1 MAPLLRFTAITVLAA
16 AVLYVFN
23 SDPSNMARLSRIAA
37 VVVLAAAVLYVPIRR
52 RAAGGVC
59 ESPARMDGK
68 TVIITG
74 ANTGIGKVT
83 ARDMAERGARVI
95 LACRS
100 LEKAE
105 EAAKEIRSQTGNKN
119 VVVHKLDLASLTS
132 VRQFAKVINDA
143 EPRLDVLINNAG
155 VMHTPRW
162 ETEDGFEMQFGVNHL
177 GPFLLT
183 NLLLDKL
190 RQSAPSRVVTVASL
204 AHTFTSGIDFDDIN
218 SQNSYHMAKAY
229 DRSKL
234 ANVLF
239 SRELSKKLKGTG
251 VTSNS
256 LHPGVIMESDLM
268 RYRQDEW
275 QGKFGEH
282 VASALRKVVGAI
294 FSVFGK
300 TVEEGAQ
307 TSICCAV
314 AEDLENTTGLYFSDC
329 VPKETS
335 AAGRD
340 DEAAARLWDVSERM
354 VGLKS

>member
-1 MAPLLRFTAITVLAA
+1 M
-16 AVLYVFN
+16 LYVPWWLLF
-23 SDPSNMARLSRIAA
+23 
-37 VVVLAAAVLYVPIRR
+37 VLAAVLYVPARR
-52 RAAGGVC
+52 WAAGGVC
-59 ESPARMDGK
+59 ESRARLDGK

-95 LACRS
+95 MACRS

-119 VVVHKLDLASLTS
+119 VAVHKLDLASLTS

-155 VMHTPRW
+155 VMGCPRW
-162 ETEDGFEMQFGVNHL
+162 ETEDGFEMQLGVNHL
-177 GPFLLT
+177 GHFLLT

-190 RQSAPSRVVTVASL
+190 KQSAPSRVVTVSSL
-204 AHTFTSGIDFDDIN
+204 VHAFTNGMDFDDIN
-218 SQNSYHMAKAY
+218 YEKDYSPNKAY

-239 SRELSKKLKGTG
+239 SRELAKRLKGTG
-251 VTSNS
+251 VTSNC
-256 LHPGVIMESDLM
+256 LHPGVIMGSELM
-268 RYRQDEW
+268 RFQREQW
-275 QGKFGEH
+275 QKKFGEL
-282 VASALRKVVGAI
+282 VAAALSKLVGGL

-307 TSICCAV
+307 TSICLAV
-314 AEDLENTTGLYFSDC
+314 AEELEKTTGLYFSDC

-335 AAGRD
+335 AAGKD
-340 DEAAARLWDVSERM
+340 DKAAARLWDVSERM
-354 VGLKS
+354 VGLKSAT

>member
-1 MAPLLRFTAITVLAA
+1 
-16 AVLYVFN
+16 
-23 SDPSNMARLSRIAA
+23 MARLARIAA
-37 VVVLAAAVLYVPIRR
+37 ILVLAAAVLYVPVRR
-52 RAAGGVC
+52 WAAGGAC
-59 ESPARMDGK
+59 ESQARMDGK

-105 EAAKEIRSQTGNKN
+105 EAAKEIRSQTGNEN
-119 VVVHKLDLASLTS
+119 VVVQKLDLASLTS
-132 VRQFAKVINDA
+132 VREFAKAINDA

-155 VMHTPRW
+155 VMACPRW

-177 GPFLLT
+177 GHFLLT

-190 RQSAPSRVVTVASL
+190 KKSAPSRVVTVSGL
-204 AHTFTSGIDFDDIN
+204 AYIFTSGIDFDDIN
-218 SQNSYHMAKAY
+218 FEKDYNPGESYY
-229 DRSKL
+229 RSKL

-239 SRELSKKLKGTG
+239 SKELARRLEGTG

-256 LHPGVIMESDLM
+256 LHPGVIYTELV
-268 RYRQDEW
+268 RHRQERIR
-275 QGKFGEH
+275 GE
-282 VASALRKVVGAI
+282 VGEQLSKAADKI
-294 FSVFGK
+294 IEGFVGIFGK
-300 TVEEGAQ
+300 TCEEGAQ
-307 TSICCAV
+307 TTICCAV
-314 AEDLENTTGLYFSDC
+314 AEEWENTTGLYFSDC

-335 AAGRD
+335 AAGMD
-340 DEAAARLWDVSERM
+340 DEAAARLWDVSEKM

>member
-1 MAPLLRFTAITVLAA
+1 MGL
-16 AVLYVFN
+16 
-23 SDPSNMARLSRIAA
+23 LSRIGA
-37 VVVLAAAVLYVPIRR
+37 VLVLAAAVLYVPARR
-52 RAAGGVC
+52 WAAGGVC
-59 ESPARMDGK
+59 ESRARLDGK

-119 VVVHKLDLASLTS
+119 VAVHKLDLASLAS

-155 VMHTPRW
+155 VMGCPRW
-162 ETEDGFEMQFGVNHL
+162 ETEDGFEMQLGVNHL
-177 GPFLLT
+177 GHFLLT

-190 RQSAPSRVVTVASL
+190 KQSAPSRVVTVSSL
-204 AHTFTSGIDFDDIN
+204 AHAFTNGMDFDDIN
-218 SQNSYHMAKAY
+218 YQKDYNPEESYR
-229 DRSKL
+229 RSKL

-239 SRELSKKLKGTG
+239 SRELARRLEGTG

-256 LHPGVIMESDLM
+256 LHPGVIYTELV
-268 RYRQDEW
+268 RHRE
-275 QGKFGEH
+275 GRIRGAVGEQLSK
-282 VASALRKVVGAI
+282 VASKIMSGFVG
-294 FSVFGK
+294 VFGK
-300 TVEEGAQ
+300 TLEEGAQ
-307 TSICCAV
+307 TTICCAV
-314 AEDLENTTGLYFSDC
+314 AEEWENTTGLYFSDC

-335 AAGRD
+335 AAGKD

>member
-1 MAPLLRFTAITVLAA
+1 MG
-16 AVLYVFN
+16 
-23 SDPSNMARLSRIAA
+23 RLSRIAA
-37 VVVLAAAVLYVPIRR
+37 IVVLAAALLYVPVRR
-52 RAAGGVC
+52 WTAGGVC
-59 ESPARMDGK
+59 ESQARMDGK

-155 VMHTPRW
+155 VYVCPRW
-162 ETEDGFEMQFGVNHL
+162 ETEDGFEMQIGVNHL
-177 GPFLLT
+177 GHFLLT
-183 NLLLDKL
+183 NLLLDLLKK
-190 RQSAPSRVVTVASL
+190 STPSRVVTVASE
-204 AHTFTSGIDFDDIN
+204 AHIFTSGIDFDDIN
-218 SQNSYHMAKAY
+218 YENNYDSEESYY
-229 DRSKL
+229 RSKV
-234 ANVLF
+234 ANILF
-239 SRELSKKLKGTG
+239 SRELARRLKGTG

-256 LHPGVIMESDLM
+256 LHPGIIYTEINRHREDYI
-268 RYRQDEW
+268 REI
-275 QGKFGEH
+275 
-282 VASALRKVVGAI
+282 VGAQLSKVANI
-294 FSVFGK
+294 LMEGFVRVIGK
-300 TVEEGAQ
+300 TWEEGAQ
-307 TSICCAV
+307 TTICCAV
-314 AEDLENTTGLYFSDC
+314 AEEWQNTTGLYFSDC

-335 AAGRD
+335 AAGKD

>member
-1 MAPLLRFTAITVLAA
+1 MG
-16 AVLYVFN
+16 
-23 SDPSNMARLSRIAA
+23 RLSRIAA
-37 VVVLAAAVLYVPIRR
+37 IVVLASAVLYVPVRR
-52 RAAGGVC
+52 WTAGGVC
-59 ESPARMDGK
+59 ESQARMDGK

-83 ARDMAERGARVI
+83 ARDMAQRGARVI

-155 VMHTPRW
+155 VMVCPRW

-177 GPFLLT
+177 GHFLLT
-183 NLLLDKL
+183 NLLLDLLKKT
-190 RQSAPSRVVTVASL
+190 APSRVVTLSSL
-204 AHTFTSGIDFDDIN
+204 AHSFTSGIDFDDIN
-218 SQNSYHMAKAY
+218 YEKDYDRRESYH
-229 DRSKL
+229 RSKL

-239 SRELSKKLKGTG
+239 SRELARRLEGTG
-251 VTSNS
+251 VKSNS
-256 LHPGVIMESDLM
+256 LHPGVIYSEL
-268 RYRQDEW
+268 YRHQEDFVREIVGT
-275 QGKFGEH
+275 Q
-282 VASALRKVVGAI
+282 VANMIIER
-294 FSVFGK
+294 FFRMMGK
-300 TVEEGAQ
+300 TLEEGAQ
-307 TSICCAV
+307 TTICCAV
-314 AEDLENTTGLYFSDC
+314 SEEWQNTTGLYFSDC
-329 VPKETS
+329 VPKEPS
-335 AAGRD
+335 AAGMD

>member
-1 MAPLLRFTAITVLAA
+1 
-16 AVLYVFN
+16 
-23 SDPSNMARLSRIAA
+23 MARLSRIAA
-37 VVVLAAAVLYVPIRR
+37 IVVLAAGKYRHTRLIAPLPTVLCILNPVLYVPVRR
-52 RAAGGVC
+52 WAAGGVC
-59 ESPARMDGK
+59 ESQARMDGK

-100 LEKAE
+100 LQKAE

-155 VMHTPRW
+155 VMACPRW

-177 GPFLLT
+177 GHFLLT
-183 NLLLDKL
+183 NLLLDLLKK
-190 RQSAPSRVVTVASL
+190 SAPSRVVTVSSL
-204 AHTFTSGIDFDDIN
+204 AHAFTSGIDFDDIN
-218 SQNSYHMAKAY
+218 YEKDYSREESYR
-229 DRSKL
+229 RSKL

-239 SRELSKKLKGTG
+239 SKELARRLEGTG

-256 LHPGVIMESDLM
+256 LHPGVIYTELSRHREELI
-268 RYRQDEW
+268 R
-275 QGKFGEH
+275 G
-282 VASALRKVVGAI
+282 VVGEQLSKVAI
-294 FSVFGK
+294 KIMRGFAGTFGK
-300 TVEEGAQ
+300 TWEEGAQ
-307 TSICCAV
+307 TTICCAV
-314 AEDLENTTGLYFSDC
+314 AEEWQNTTGLYFSDC

-335 AAGRD
+335 AAGKD

-354 VGLKS
+354 VGPKL

>member
-1 MAPLLRFTAITVLAA
+1 MG
-16 AVLYVFN
+16 
-23 SDPSNMARLSRIAA
+23 RLSRIAA
-37 VVVLAAAVLYVPIRR
+37 IVVLAAAVLYVPVRR
-52 RAAGGVC
+52 WTAGGVC
-59 ESPARMDGK
+59 ESQARMDGK

-83 ARDMAERGARVI
+83 ARDMAQRGARVI

-155 VMHTPRW
+155 VMGCPRW

-177 GPFLLT
+177 GHFLLT
-183 NLLLDKL
+183 NLLLDLLKK
-190 RQSAPSRVVTVASL
+190 SAPSRVVTVSSL
-204 AHTFTSGIDFDDIN
+204 GHAFTSGIDFDDIN
-218 SQNSYHMAKAY
+218 YEKDYDKGESYR
-229 DRSKL
+229 RSKL

-239 SRELSKKLKGTG
+239 SGELARRLEGTG

-256 LHPGVIMESDLM
+256 LHPGVIYTELH
-268 RYRQDEW
+268 RYQEELIHGAEGA
-275 QGKFGEH
+275 QLSK
-282 VASALRKVVGAI
+282 VANKVIEGFVGI
-294 FSVFGK
+294 FGK
-300 TVEEGAQ
+300 TWEEGAQ
-307 TSICCAV
+307 TTICCAV
-314 AEDLENTTGLYFSDC
+314 AEEWQNTTGLYFSDC
-329 VPKETS
+329 VPKEPS
-335 AAGRD
+335 AAGMD

>member
-1 MAPLLRFTAITVLAA
+1 
-16 AVLYVFN
+16 
-23 SDPSNMARLSRIAA
+23 MARLARIASIS
-37 VVVLAAAVLYVPIRR
+37 VLAAAVLYVPVRR
-52 RAAGGVC
+52 WAAGGAC
-59 ESPARMDGK
+59 ESQARMDGK

-119 VVVHKLDLASLTS
+119 VVVQKLDLASLTS
-132 VRQFAKVINDA
+132 VRQFAKAINGA

-177 GPFLLT
+177 GHFLLT

-190 RQSAPSRVVTVASL
+190 KKSAPGRVVTVASL
-204 AHTFTSGIDFDDIN
+204 VHAFAKGIDFDDIN
-218 SQNSYHMAKAY
+218 SQNNYRPETAY
-229 DRSKL
+229 DHSKL

-239 SRELSKKLKGTG
+239 SRELSKRLKGTG

-268 RYRQDEW
+268 RYREGTW
-275 QGKFGEH
+275 QGNFGKR
-282 VASALRKVVGAI
+282 VASALRKVVGTV

-300 TVEEGAQ
+300 TLEQGAQ

-314 AEDLENTTGLYFSDC
+314 AEELETTTGLYFSDC

-335 AAGRD
+335 AAGMD
-340 DEAAARLWDVSERM
+340 DEAAARLWDVSEKM